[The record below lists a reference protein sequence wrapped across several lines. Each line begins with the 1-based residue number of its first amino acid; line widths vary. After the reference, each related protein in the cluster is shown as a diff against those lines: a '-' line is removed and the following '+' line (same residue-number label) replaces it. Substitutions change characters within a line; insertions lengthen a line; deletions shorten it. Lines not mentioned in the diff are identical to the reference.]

1 MLAWLPLG
9 FCKDSDAQRLGRLHT
24 EDGSAS
30 NAMLQ
35 SPGQG
40 VEQTTQIDDSSGNEV
55 VPRCQAETTV
65 EEKEN
70 QEDGCKKVMRRLEE
84 FVPLISVRNSS
95 ARATVAVLTDDM
107 RTESKR
113 RT

>member
-9 FCKDSDAQRLGRLHT
+9 ICRDSDAQRLGRHHT

-30 NAMLQ
+30 NAMLY
-35 SPGQG
+35 SPGQS
-40 VEQTTQIDDSSGNEV
+40 VEQTTQIDDSSSNEV

-70 QEDGCKKVMRRLEE
+70 QEDGCKEVVRRLEE
-84 FVPLISVRNSS
+84 FVPLISVRNLS
-95 ARATVAVLTDDM
+95 ARATVAVLTDDI
-107 RTESKR
+107 RTESTR